1 MNSVHTSTVARSIKV
16 LKENKPIKQTRIM
29 AKVMIDIP
37 DRYIDAVKG
46 LMLMQADSEQEAQK
60 TERAADLLKQATEP
74 IVIDTTD
81 AGIFAGDEKSRRELF
96 IAVGAFAFA
105 QMIKDMED

>member
-1 MNSVHTSTVARSIKV
+1 
-16 LKENKPIKQTRIM
+16 M

-37 DRYIDAVKG
+37 NRYIDAVKG

-60 TERAADLLKQATEP
+60 IERAADMFKQATEP

-81 AGIFAGDEKSRRELF
+81 AGIFAGDENSRKQMYL
-96 IAVGAFAFA
+96 AVGAFAFG
-105 QMIKDMED
+105 QVIKDMEG

>member
-1 MNSVHTSTVARSIKV
+1 
-16 LKENKPIKQTRIM
+16 M
-29 AKVMIDIP
+29 AKVMFEIP

-60 TERAADLLKQATEP
+60 VERATDLFKQAAGP

-81 AGIFAGDEKSRRELF
+81 AGIFAGDDKSRKELF
-96 IAVGAFAFA
+96 LAVGAFAFA
-105 QMIKDMED
+105 QVIKDMEE

>member
-1 MNSVHTSTVARSIKV
+1 
-16 LKENKPIKQTRIM
+16 M

-46 LMLMQADSEQEAQK
+46 LLMMQADSEQEAQE

-74 IVIDTTD
+74 IVIDTT
-81 AGIFAGDEKSRRELF
+81 ATGIFAGDEKSCKQMYL
-96 IAVGAFAFA
+96 AVAAFAFA
-105 QMIKDMED
+105 QVIKDKED

>member
-1 MNSVHTSTVARSIKV
+1 
-16 LKENKPIKQTRIM
+16 M

-46 LMLMQADSEQEAQK
+46 LMLAAVDSEQDVQK
-60 TERAADLLKQATEP
+60 TEQSAELLKQAADP

-81 AGIFAGDEKSRRELF
+81 AGIFAGDEKNRKQAYLGV
-96 IAVGAFAFA
+96 AALAFA
-105 QMIKDMED
+105 QVIKDMEG